1 MGVPVVDTGPMGAMT
16 VLVAKIFCFLVVL
29 LTLLA
34 GDSSAAKAADD
45 CRYFNG
51 GVSRLE
57 WTQGSTPRG
66 ARLIFDDRWQEAYS
80 FHGQWL
86 AYEGPPADSRI
97 SGWLNLGLPFF
108 MDVKRGEKVKADLGI
123 QDASRLEAALHPGM
137 IELVLGAR
145 MMWDQLGWFAV
156 TQPQPVTAVGVEGLT
171 RTFSAL
177 VGDRLVY
184 GMAIAVEFG
193 CFALFGMFSAED
205 GRQLFVDDLGFLNS
219 TIRVEWY
226 EPPPP
231 PPPSPPVPYARLLPE
246 STSVLETLQ
255 GADLLPESPSVL
267 EILRGVGP
275 PAVDPRR

>member
-16 VLVAKIFCFLVVL
+16 VLVAKRFCFLVVL

-45 CRYFNG
+45 CQYVNENQA
-51 GVSRLE
+51 VSRLE
-57 WTQGSTPRG
+57 WRQGSTLRG
-66 ARLIFDDRWQEAYS
+66 ARLILDDRWQEAHT
-80 FHGQWL
+80 FHGSWL

-97 SGWLNLGLPFF
+97 SGWLNLGLPFS
-108 MDVKRGEKVKADLGI
+108 MDVKSGEKFKADFGI
-123 QDASRLEAALHPGM
+123 QDASRLETALHPGI

-145 MMWDQLGWFAV
+145 MMWDQLAWFAV

-184 GMAIAVEFG
+184 GTAIAVEFG

-231 PPPSPPVPYARLLPE
+231 PPPPPVPDAR
-246 STSVLETLQ
+246 
-255 GADLLPESPSVL
+255 LLPESPSVL